1 MSFREEQTKTRKRLS
16 GPQAEVWQQEKPS
29 GQLELNQFSGQRKEV
44 EPVVLYCSV
53 SSGPPMEGRV
63 GSAWALH
70 EVTKLHPAG
79 AGCRVRAW
87 DWERCGQVTAVV
99 ADTKWRFKA
108 RDSVLSNVRIHQYL
122 TIWWLHRSS
131 DCLSSLLCCRR
142 IFVRICVV
150 HSIQNGVRILV
161 RWQRGKAKKEHINS
175 DKDQFWKLYVTSTQV
190 PLTVI

>member
-1 MSFREEQTKTRKRLS
+1 MSFREEQTRTRRRLS

-70 EVTKLHPAG
+70 EVTEI
-79 AGCRVRAW
+79 CRCW
-87 DWERCGQVTAVV
+87 MSGENLGLGRCGQVTAVV

-108 RDSVLSNVRIHQYL
+108 RDSVLSNVWIHQDL

-131 DCLSSLLCCRR
+131 DCLSSLLYCRR
-142 IFVRICVV
+142 IIVRIFVV
-150 HSIQNGVRILV
+150 HSIQHGVRILV